1 LWSSKEQKMSEWFYL
16 AQLWVAVAAGMF
28 SVTLGAMKKLP
39 SLWSIGS
46 LALVLLG
53 LIGQFVVSIA
63 VVSGGASAAL
73 DTVEY
78 FAYLLV
84 AIMVPVGAG
93 FWGLVERNR
102 WSTMI
107 LGVAALTVAVM
118 LVRMHQIWT
127 GSY

>member
-1 LWSSKEQKMSEWFYL
+1 MIEWFYL
-16 AQLWVAVAAGMF
+16 AQLWFAVAAGIF

-46 LALVLLG
+46 LAIVLLG
-53 LIGQFVVSIA
+53 LIAQLVISIVIVVGGQ
-63 VVSGGASAAL
+63 GAAL

-78 FAYLLV
+78 IAYLLV
-84 AIMVPVGAG
+84 AIMVPIGAG

-107 LGVAALTVAVM
+107 LGLASLTVAVM